1 MKLGVLVIS
10 VAMVVHMGARSAE
23 SAESLEVTDAFSRL
37 NALAEELA
45 EERRALGV
53 STGAPPSIVA
63 PSSLA
68 VPAGAARSDREAGV
82 RSAGADGES
91 AACGS
96 RRELS
101 QTISALQE
109 RYDEHGRAI
118 IAVNDELPMLR
129 RTVLD
134 MERVCTE
141 RLAKHIGSALGGIE
155 ALDLAADYRIV
166 ERLTGCVDRLREATD
181 DELSATTS
189 NIRMQRLAVEMER
202 LGRMTH
208 RVADLERALL
218 RGISK
223 RKRLVQELGQFQ
235 REIEAVCR

>member
-1 MKLGVLVIS
+1 
-10 VAMVVHMGARSAE
+10 
-23 SAESLEVTDAFSRL
+23 
-37 NALAEELA
+37 
-45 EERRALGV
+45 
-53 STGAPPSIVA
+53 
-63 PSSLA
+63 
-68 VPAGAARSDREAGV
+68 
-82 RSAGADGES
+82 
-91 AACGS
+91 
-96 RRELS
+96 
-101 QTISALQE
+101 
-109 RYDEHGRAI
+109 
-118 IAVNDELPMLR
+118 MLR

-155 ALDLAADYRIV
+155 ALDLAADYRVV

-223 RKRLVQELGQFQ
+223 RRRLVQELGQFQ